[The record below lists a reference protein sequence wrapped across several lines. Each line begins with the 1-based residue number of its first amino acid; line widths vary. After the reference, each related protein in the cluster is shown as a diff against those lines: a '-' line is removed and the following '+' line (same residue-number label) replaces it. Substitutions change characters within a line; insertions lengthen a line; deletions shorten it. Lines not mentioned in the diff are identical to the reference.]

1 MSYRYDKAGNML
13 TNHSIYKP
21 GPTATADI
29 LITHKTYDNFN
40 RPLIEQTRFNN
51 GPIARISYVYDVPVS
66 YTHLDVYKRQGVG
79 MLSDVIAFY
88 PYRQSFA
95 TICRGLEHGELFST
109 CVARFPA
116 LYDRKLSALIRV
128 GEETNRLPEML
139 RRQGEAL
146 TEELEFRIKRMGSLL
161 EPALIMLV
169 GLLVAVILISMYMPM
184 FRLGGIMG

>member
-1 MSYRYDKAGNML
+1 MIAEKLLGCALRACAKPMPLDPRNTLFLAFAQCPDGGAPEAIIGQLLAG
-13 TNHSIYKP
+13 H
-21 GPTATADI
+21 AD
-29 LITHKTYDNFN
+29 
-40 RPLIEQTRFNN
+40 
-51 GPIARISYVYDVPVS
+51 
-66 YTHLDVYKRQGVG
+66 
-79 MLSDVIAFY
+79 
-88 PYRQSFA
+88 
-95 TICRGLEHGELFST
+95 GLEHGELFSA

-116 LYDRKLSALIRV
+116 LYDRKLTALIRV

-146 TEELEFRIKRMGSLL
+146 TEELEFRIKRMGALL